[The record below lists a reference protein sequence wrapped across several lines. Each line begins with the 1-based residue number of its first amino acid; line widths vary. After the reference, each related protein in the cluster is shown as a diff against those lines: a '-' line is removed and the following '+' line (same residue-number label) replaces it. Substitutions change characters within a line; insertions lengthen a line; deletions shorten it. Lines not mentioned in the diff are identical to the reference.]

1 MNRRTLRT
9 VRDDDLPAA
18 RVDQHTTIILD
29 DAVDALAAL
38 RTTYWLADSAVHL
51 HALVSLIAQAEQML
65 PDAVRQARDQD
76 HTWTQIG
83 QLLNLAPSTT
93 AKRYRR
99 THEHLDTEDHPHN
112 ADERASGKGGRRA
125 LCQERP
131 AALEHE
137 EDLKPV

>member
-18 RVDQHTTIILD
+18 RVDQLSASVVTKAIDT
-29 DAVDALAAL
+29 LAGL
-38 RTTYWLADSAVHL
+38 RTTYWLGDSAVHL

-76 HTWTQIG
+76 YTWTQIG

-99 THEHLDTEDHPHN
+99 NP
-112 ADERASGKGGRRA
+112 
-125 LCQERP
+125 
-131 AALEHE
+131 
-137 EDLKPV
+137 